1 MVFALAKNEPTY
13 HDPLRMAQPTA
24 PRPTPVENKASGC
37 QGHFSC
43 RRRRRSDAG
52 GFVSAPDIVLRL
64 FRKMRQDASMVAK
77 IVQAPGRGPASR
89 FAELKG
95 YVERNLMIVFVTAP
109 ALRLKD
115 VNQTGSKV
123 FVNRFLRNVAIA
135 FSPHSSLAQLRRQRA
150 SAGDKF
156 VGSRNIARLSARP
169 QVGDAHERFL
179 QLGERCASSQSGSSL
194 GYPFQ

>member
-1 MVFALAKNEPTY
+1 
-13 HDPLRMAQPTA
+13 
-24 PRPTPVENKASGC
+24 
-37 QGHFSC
+37 
-43 RRRRRSDAG
+43 
-52 GFVSAPDIVLRL
+52 
-64 FRKMRQDASMVAK
+64 MRQDASMVAK

-156 VGSRNIARLSARP
+156 VGSRNIARLSAQP
-169 QVGDAHERFL
+169 QVGDAHDVSSSWAKDAPAANPD
-179 QLGERCASSQSGSSL
+179 QASDILSKSCRHIFMCSSL
-194 GYPFQ
+194 VGNDVQFGTLPIFVGLGIVGETKAP